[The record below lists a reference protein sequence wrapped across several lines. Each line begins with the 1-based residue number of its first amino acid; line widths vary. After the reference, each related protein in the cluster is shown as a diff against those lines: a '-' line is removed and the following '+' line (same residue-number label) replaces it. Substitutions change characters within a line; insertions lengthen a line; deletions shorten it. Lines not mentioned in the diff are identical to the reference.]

1 MTSSQRGLQV
11 CLLLRVRGTAAQ
23 NWEQQRGVG
32 NRGGGTSK
40 TSSESTAWLGNYT
53 LCVKRESSLCNLLKI
68 RKGVDS

>member
-32 NRGGGTSK
+32 NRGGG
-40 TSSESTAWLGNYT
+40 GGG
-53 LCVKRESSLCNLLKI
+53 LLKPAP
-68 RKGVDS
+68 RAQLG